1 MTALTSVV
9 TLTPL
14 LGFPEVRPGDDLVEL
29 VLKALQDNKIE
40 LVDGDIVVVSSK
52 IASKALG
59 LSAPLAERDD
69 MVVAQTVRVV
79 AERITPLGITSIVET
94 IAGPV
99 MAAAGVDASNTADD
113 SIVLVLPDD
122 PDAVA
127 AEIQA
132 GVRNGWESRAGRHL
146 RLGVVLSDTA
156 GRPWRIGQTDFALG
170 AAGIQAVDDLRGSA
184 DADGRLL
191 WVTERCVADEIAA
204 AADLVKGKAAGV
216 PVAHVRGL
224 GQYVHDRESDTGAR
238 DLVRTG
244 PGDWFGLGQAE
255 AVRSALGVTP
265 GSADAT
271 AVGIQSMNAETVAV
285 KASRALRVALL
296 ACPDVSGQVDGDTVR
311 LTAPDD
317 FTLGVAATRAEVALR
332 GEGLATT
339 LTRSDRTQPSA
350 VIGFH

>member
-1 MTALTSVV
+1 MTLTAPV

-14 LGFPEVRPGDDLVEL
+14 LGFPEVRRGDDLVEL
-29 VLKALQDNKIE
+29 VLKALQDNAIE
-40 LVDGDIVVVSSK
+40 LVDGDILVVSSK
-52 IASKALG
+52 IASKAMG

-69 MVVAQTVRVV
+69 VVVAQTVRVV

-94 IAGPV
+94 VAGPV

-127 AEIQA
+127 AEIRV
-132 GVRNGWESRAGRHL
+132 GVRTEWKARSGNHL

-170 AAGIQAVDDLRGSA
+170 AAGIQVVDDLRGST

-204 AADLVKGKAAGV
+204 ATDLVKGKAAGV
-216 PVAHVRGL
+216 PVAHIRGL
-224 GQYVHDRESDTGAR
+224 GQYVHDRESDPGAR

-244 PGDWFGLGQAE
+244 PGDWFSLGQAE
-255 AVRSALGVTP
+255 AVRAALGVAP
-265 GSADAT
+265 GSAEAT

-296 ACPDVSGQVDGDTVR
+296 ACPDASGQVDGDTVR
-311 LTAPDD
+311 ITAPDD
-317 FTLGVAATRAEVALR
+317 FTLGVVATRAEVALR

-339 LTRSDRTQPSA
+339 LTRGDRTQPSA
-350 VIGFH
+350 VIFLQ

>member
-14 LGFPEVRPGDDLVEL
+14 LGFPEVRRGDDLVEL
-29 VLKALQDNKIE
+29 VLKALQDNRIE
-40 LVDGDIVVVSSK
+40 LADGDILVVSSK
-52 IASKALG
+52 IASKAMG

-69 MVVAQTVRVV
+69 MVVSQTVRVV

-94 IAGPV
+94 VAGPV

-127 AEIQA
+127 AGIRV
-132 GVRNGWESRAGRHL
+132 GVRTGWEARAGRHL

-170 AAGIQAVDDLRGSA
+170 AAGIQVVNDLRGST

-191 WVTERCVADEIAA
+191 WVTERCVADEI
-204 AADLVKGKAAGV
+204 L
-216 PVAHVRGL
+216 
-224 GQYVHDRESDTGAR
+224 
-238 DLVRTG
+238 
-244 PGDWFGLGQAE
+244 
-255 AVRSALGVTP
+255 
-265 GSADAT
+265 
-271 AVGIQSMNAETVAV
+271 
-285 KASRALRVALL
+285 
-296 ACPDVSGQVDGDTVR
+296 

-317 FTLGVAATRAEVALR
+317 CTLGVAATRAEVALR
-332 GEGLATT
+332 GEGLIAT